1 MSNIQIIKARTED
14 AQAILDYLDL
24 IGKESDNL
32 TFGEEGLGYTL
43 EDEIKVIE
51 GYAENLNS
59 TMIIALDD
67 KKVVSVGNLSASKR
81 ERTKHISILGISVLK
96 DYWGQGIGKRMMNTL
111 IEFAIQAPD
120 TKYIHLDVRSDNTKA
135 IRLYESV
142 GFKKNSVVPNM
153 MFIRGEYFDIDLMIR
168 NVKL

>member
-1 MSNIQIIKARTED
+1 MSNIQIIKARVED
-14 AQAILDYLDL
+14 AQAILDYLDQ

-59 TMIIALDD
+59 TMFIALDN

-96 DYWGQGIGKRMMNTL
+96 DYWGQGIGKRMMNNL

-120 TKYIHLDVRSDNTKA
+120 TQYIHLDVRSDNAKA
-135 IRLYESV
+135 IHLYESV
-142 GFKKNSVVPNM
+142 GFKKNSIIPNV
-153 MFIRGEYFDIDLMIR
+153 MFIQGEYFDIDLMIYK
-168 NVKL
+168 VK

>member
-1 MSNIQIIKARTED
+1 MKNVQIRKAQIED
-14 AQAILDYLDL
+14 AQAILSYLDQ

-59 TMIIALDD
+59 SMFIALGDNE
-67 KKVVSVGNLSASKR
+67 VVSIANLSASKR

-96 DYWGQGIGKRMMNTL
+96 SHWGQGIGKRMMNTL
-111 IEFAIQAPD
+111 IEFAKQAPD
-120 TKYIHLDVRSDNTKA
+120 TRFIHLEVRSDNHKA
-135 IRLYESV
+135 IHLYESV
-142 GFKKNSVVPNM
+142 GFKKNSVIPNM
-153 MFIRGEYFDIDLMIR
+153 MFIKGKFYDIDLMILDL
-168 NVKL
+168 N